1 MLSFETDQYLVQP
14 EQIKDR
20 RTYAGALFGKQA
32 VAWQRNVVAWIRRLK
47 ESSETVNGDVR
58 SGKVLARL
66 QAVRSE
72 EELLGFVVEN
82 PGGHNDVLFK
92 FGGKYLET

>member
-14 EQIKDR
+14 KQIKGR
-20 RTYAGALFGKQA
+20 RTYASALFGKQA

-47 ESSETVNGDVR
+47 ESSEIVNGDVR
-58 SGKVLARL
+58 SGESAARL

-82 PGGHNDVLFK
+82 PGGHNDVLFN